1 MVDGPD
7 DHTPTATLL
16 PFRITSASTPREV
29 SFVLQP
35 CSPIHVAPAEQPTS
49 VPEIAEILYP
59 AYTVNDGR
67 VSLAGC
73 ALEDRLVLQL
83 VYEFGG
89 QRLEVYLNSEG
100 KETDGQPFSLQREMK
115 LLSLANPPSR
125 LEADCERLL
134 AAGSRLAG
142 DRLPA
147 GASVDL
153 VCCRAIWCKYVDGK
167 LRFTIGAASIDLP
180 FSGWTRTLSPPPFV
194 CPHTGAATFRLAATD
209 DGRIA
214 AAERI
219 EVCSETGRRLLST
232 ELVRC
237 AVTGRRVSPE
247 LTEACPISGR
257 RLLRIEMVQCPSC
270 RQHVSPQ
277 VVERNLCKACRR
289 LKMVKKA
296 DPRMARLLHE
306 HPALDRWRRWRM
318 SETSRVYVLVATGW
332 LKRLLVVVDK
342 ETLELRHMATGSRLS
357 HRWAAVE
364 SAQFAYVLRE

>member
-1 MVDGPD
+1 MP
-7 DHTPTATLL
+7 
-16 PFRITSASTPREV
+16 
-29 SFVLQP
+29 QP
-35 CSPIHVAPAEQPTS
+35 CPLTHVAPAEQPAS
-49 VPEIAEILYP
+49 VAEIAEILFP

-83 VYEFGG
+83 VYQHGG
-89 QRLEVYLNSEG
+89 QTLEVYLNSEG
-100 KETDGQPFSLQREMK
+100 KEVDGQPIAQDRQIK
-115 LLSLANPPSR
+115 LVPLPSPPEG
-125 LEADCERLL
+125 LEADLERLL
-134 AAGSRLAG
+134 AAGSRLAEE
-142 DRLPA
+142 RLPA

-153 VCCRAIWCKYVDGK
+153 VGCRAIWCKYVEGK
-167 LRFTIGAASIDLP
+167 LRFAIAAASIDLP
-180 FSGWTRTLSPPPFV
+180 FSGWTRTLSAPPFV
-194 CPHTGAATFRLAATD
+194 CPHSGAATFHLAATD

-219 EVCSETGRRLLST
+219 EVCAETGRRLLST

-247 LTEACPISGR
+247 LAETCPISGR
-257 RLLRIEMVQCPSC
+257 RLLRTEFVRCGSC
-270 RQHVSPQ
+270 RQRVSPQ
-277 VVERNLCKACRR
+277 TVERNQCQACRR
-289 LKMVKKA
+289 LKAVAKA

-342 ETLELRHMATGSRLS
+342 ETLELRHIATGSRLS
-357 HRWAAVE
+357 HRWTAVE
-364 SAQFAYVLRE
+364 PTQFAYVLRE

>member
-1 MVDGPD
+1 
-7 DHTPTATLL
+7 
-16 PFRITSASTPREV
+16 V
-29 SFVLQP
+29 SHP
-35 CSPIHVAPAEQPTS
+35 PSPIHVAPAEQPTS
-49 VPEIAEILYP
+49 VAEIAEILFP
-59 AYTVNDGR
+59 AYTVEDGR

-83 VYEFGG
+83 VYEYGG
-89 QRLEVYLNSEG
+89 QRLEIYLNSEG
-100 KETDGQPFSLQREMK
+100 KEVDSQPFGQDREMAFTP
-115 LLSLANPPSR
+115 LANPPAH
-125 LEADCERLL
+125 LETDWERLL
-134 AAGSRLAG
+134 AAGNRLAG

-147 GASVDL
+147 GTSVAL
-153 VCCRAIWCKYVDGK
+153 ICCRAIWCKYVNGK
-167 LRFTIGAASIDLP
+167 LRVMIGSASIDLP

-194 CPHTGAATFRLAATD
+194 CPHSGAATFRLAATD

-219 EVCSETGRRLLST
+219 EVCAETGRRLLST

-247 LTEACPISGR
+247 LAEACPISGR
-257 RLLRIEMVQCPSC
+257 RLLRSEMVQCSSC
-270 RQHVSPQ
+270 HQHVSPQ

-289 LKMVKKA
+289 LKVVKKA

-306 HPALDRWRRWRM
+306 HPSLDRWRRWRI
-318 SETSRVYVLVATGW
+318 SETSRVYVLVATGC

-357 HRWAAVE
+357 HRWTAVE
-364 SAQFAYVLRE
+364 PAQFAYVLRE

>member
-1 MVDGPD
+1 M
-7 DHTPTATLL
+7 
-16 PFRITSASTPREV
+16 
-29 SFVLQP
+29 
-35 CSPIHVAPAEQPTS
+35 
-49 VPEIAEILYP
+49 
-59 AYTVNDGR
+59 NDGR

-83 VYEFGG
+83 VYEFGS

-100 KETDGQPFSLQREMK
+100 KEVDGQPFVHDREMK
-115 LLSLANPPSR
+115 LVPLANPPNR
-125 LEADCERLL
+125 LEADLERLL
-134 AAGSRLAG
+134 AGGSRIVG
-142 DRLPA
+142 DRLAA

-153 VCCRAIWCKYVDGK
+153 VGCRAIWCKYVDGK
-167 LRFTIGAASIDLP
+167 LRFAVGAASIDLP

-219 EVCSETGRRLLST
+219 EVCAETGHRLLST

-247 LTEACPISGR
+247 LAEACPISGR
-257 RLLRIEMVQCPSC
+257 RLLRTEMVQCVSC

-277 VVERNLCKACRR
+277 VIERNLCQACRR
-289 LKMVKKA
+289 LKSVKKA

-306 HPALDRWRRWRM
+306 HPALDRWRRWRIG
-318 SETSRVYVLVATGW
+318 ETSRAYVLVATGW
-332 LKRLLVVVDK
+332 LRRLLVVMDK
-342 ETLELRHMATGSRLS
+342 ETLELRHIATGSRFS
-357 HRWAAVE
+357 HRWVAVE
-364 SAQFAYVLRE
+364 PAQFAYVLRE